1 MIDGPGAANPSLKV
15 PAPRQGESEEISKQR
30 PVTTQSPVQGPVP
43 TTQSPVGPTGDT
55 FSTGLSTKGLPALES
70 TEQNLLS
77 TESGDGRPTGPRQA
91 AAKDP
96 VLNNCERIAPQEGET
111 WGEVIQ
117 RHYGAELSPGL
128 VARIAQANGQR
139 ADMRPPKIVAMPD
152 AKDLFYELH
161 PAERGASRKIIHSAK
176 FVLVEPGQS
185 IEDVIKQHYKV
196 KNPKALKG
204 LADATQY
211 LNDASRY
218 GATPSVIALPSLK
231 HLGGLLGRMRA
242 EVEAV
247 EARRSTVDEVAVL
260 PPLPPS
266 AGRKLRDLLTTD
278 KKELYSI
285 PVAGGRYQTE
295 WNDNLGDLSIY
306 VYREAL
312 LEEGLTE
319 EEAEHRLQ
327 DIMATVARINDLTT
341 VDVGASREIYLPSMR
356 EIENF
361 LGDRQVRQ
369 ATDRFKSPK
378 NQVWNEIR
386 AISQGAQFRAEAIE
400 TLVVRESAPDSR
412 ERIQGI
418 EKANDVVFDMRVE
431 QAANNASHVGL
442 PQIGAIYGVLM
453 ELYDDTREVE
463 PGQLEFRRADETLN
477 DYAQRLFNETLKPRE
492 LELFN
497 KHPEMLLA
505 IHLKIMNRNTKWE
518 PGQRQALE
526 VGLTNLGL
534 MDNDGN
540 IQLEQCE
547 DNACVDRKTATVFT
561 QATGLELEYV
571 EGETID
577 QFFGRAAQLPL
588 TDDQKE
594 TLRLVVFF
602 NVMAKKN
609 IAKLEQ
615 EGVKP
620 EDIAQ
625 QTISLDDVEANM
637 GVRSEEFY
645 GNCGSALSEH
655 ERVHLA
661 AVMLADIQDGSIDA
675 TEDQTSEGD
684 DRRVNAFRSRFL
696 FEVQKQW
703 GKPLVF
709 DDITDKLFREASL
722 RMMEDML
729 EDVEAYEAKIHEGVR
744 QCMQLLL
751 SGQPLGAPAA
761 WFA

>member
-1 MIDGPGAANPSLKV
+1 
-15 PAPRQGESEEISKQR
+15 
-30 PVTTQSPVQGPVP
+30 
-43 TTQSPVGPTGDT
+43 
-55 FSTGLSTKGLPALES
+55 
-70 TEQNLLS
+70 
-77 TESGDGRPTGPRQA
+77 
-91 AAKDP
+91 
-96 VLNNCERIAPQEGET
+96 
-111 WGEVIQ
+111 
-117 RHYGAELSPGL
+117 
-128 VARIAQANGQR
+128 
-139 ADMRPPKIVAMPD
+139 
-152 AKDLFYELH
+152 
-161 PAERGASRKIIHSAK
+161 
-176 FVLVEPGQS
+176 
-185 IEDVIKQHYKV
+185 
-196 KNPKALKG
+196 
-204 LADATQY
+204 
-211 LNDASRY
+211 
-218 GATPSVIALPSLK
+218 
-231 HLGGLLGRMRA
+231 
-242 EVEAV
+242 
-247 EARRSTVDEVAVL
+247 
-260 PPLPPS
+260 
-266 AGRKLRDLLTTD
+266 
-278 KKELYSI
+278 
-285 PVAGGRYQTE
+285 
-295 WNDNLGDLSIY
+295 
-306 VYREAL
+306 
-312 LEEGLTE
+312 
-319 EEAEHRLQ
+319 
-327 DIMATVARINDLTT
+327 
-341 VDVGASREIYLPSMR
+341 
-356 EIENF
+356 
-361 LGDRQVRQ
+361 
-369 ATDRFKSPK
+369 
-378 NQVWNEIR
+378 
-386 AISQGAQFRAEAIE
+386 
-400 TLVVRESAPDSR
+400 
-412 ERIQGI
+412 
-418 EKANDVVFDMRVE
+418 
-431 QAANNASHVGL
+431 
-442 PQIGAIYGVLM
+442 
-453 ELYDDTREVE
+453 
-463 PGQLEFRRADETLN
+463 
-477 DYAQRLFNETLKPRE
+477 
-492 LELFN
+492 
-497 KHPEMLLA
+497 MLLA

-625 QTISLDDVEANM
+625 QTISLDDVEASM

-661 AVMLADIQDGSIDA
+661 AVMLADIQDGSVDA

-703 GKPLVF
+703 GQPLVF

>member
-1 MIDGPGAANPSLKV
+1 
-15 PAPRQGESEEISKQR
+15 
-30 PVTTQSPVQGPVP
+30 
-43 TTQSPVGPTGDT
+43 
-55 FSTGLSTKGLPALES
+55 
-70 TEQNLLS
+70 
-77 TESGDGRPTGPRQA
+77 
-91 AAKDP
+91 
-96 VLNNCERIAPQEGET
+96 
-111 WGEVIQ
+111 
-117 RHYGAELSPGL
+117 
-128 VARIAQANGQR
+128 
-139 ADMRPPKIVAMPD
+139 
-152 AKDLFYELH
+152 
-161 PAERGASRKIIHSAK
+161 
-176 FVLVEPGQS
+176 
-185 IEDVIKQHYKV
+185 
-196 KNPKALKG
+196 
-204 LADATQY
+204 
-211 LNDASRY
+211 
-218 GATPSVIALPSLK
+218 
-231 HLGGLLGRMRA
+231 
-242 EVEAV
+242 
-247 EARRSTVDEVAVL
+247 
-260 PPLPPS
+260 
-266 AGRKLRDLLTTD
+266 
-278 KKELYSI
+278 
-285 PVAGGRYQTE
+285 
-295 WNDNLGDLSIY
+295 
-306 VYREAL
+306 
-312 LEEGLTE
+312 
-319 EEAEHRLQ
+319 
-327 DIMATVARINDLTT
+327 
-341 VDVGASREIYLPSMR
+341 MR

-431 QAANNASHVGL
+431 EAANKASHVGL
-442 PQIGAIYGVLM
+442 PQIGAIYGILM

-463 PGQLEFRRADETLN
+463 PGQLEFRRTDETLN

-526 VGLTNLGL
+526 VGLTKLGL
-534 MDNDGN
+534 MDNQGN
-540 IQLEQCE
+540 IQLHECE
-547 DNACVDRKTATVFT
+547 DNSCIDRKTAQVFSE
-561 QATGLELEYV
+561 AAGLELDFV

-588 TDDQKE
+588 TTEQKE

-609 IAKLEQ
+609 VARLEA

-637 GVRSEEFY
+637 GVRSGEFY
-645 GNCGSALSEH
+645 GNFGSALSEH

-661 AVMLADIQDGSIDA
+661 AVMLADMQDGGVHA
-675 TEDQTSEGD
+675 VEDTTSDGD

-696 FEVQKQW
+696 FEVQMQW

-729 EDVEAYEAKIHEGVR
+729 DDVEEYEAKIHEGVR
-744 QCMQLLL
+744 QCMRLLL